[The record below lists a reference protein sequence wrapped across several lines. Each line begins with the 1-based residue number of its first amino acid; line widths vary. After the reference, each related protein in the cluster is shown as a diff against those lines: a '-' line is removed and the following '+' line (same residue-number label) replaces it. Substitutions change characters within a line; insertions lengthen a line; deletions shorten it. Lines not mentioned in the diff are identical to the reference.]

1 MGTVGLKIGNEGME
15 GWRRGDERMVN
26 GEWRI
31 GKTLMAHGSQKGQ
44 RLCVASNERRVSVMK
59 YSQT

>member
-26 GEWRI
+26 GEWR
-31 GKTLMAHGSQKGQ
+31 L
-44 RLCVASNERRVSVMK
+44 VS
-59 YSQT
+59 